1 MQPHHSHVRAP
12 LAALHA
18 RRRQRHVRL
27 GRSGRGFLRVLGA
40 SELAW
45 AAPAGRGAPAPHTAL
60 AEVVLAEG
68 VAHQR
73 RLAAPPPAPVLPAAP
88 RPLHQRACRAP
99 RGPPR
104 AAAGILLCLLLLPRR
119 LRARCCCCCRC
130 RHRCCADAVAETT
143 LSGLDRRHR
152 LRHVAV
158 ATIV

>member
-1 MQPHHSHVRAP
+1 VRAP

-18 RRRQRHVRL
+18 RRRQGQRHVRL
-27 GRSGRGFLRVLGA
+27 GRGGGGFLRVLGA

-60 AEVVLAEG
+60 AEVVLAES

-119 LRARCCCCCRC
+119 LRARCCCRRC

-158 ATIV
+158 VATIV